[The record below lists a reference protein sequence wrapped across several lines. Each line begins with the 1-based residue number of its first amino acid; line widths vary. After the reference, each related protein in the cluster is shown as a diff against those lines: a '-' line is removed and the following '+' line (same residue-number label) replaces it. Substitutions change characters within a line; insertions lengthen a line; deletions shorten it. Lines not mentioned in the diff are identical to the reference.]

1 LRTLT
6 ISPITPGL
14 RVLATAR
21 TTDAIASLSSLGM
34 ETFALD
40 VTSESSVAQC
50 KSAILELTGERGL
63 DILVNNAG
71 RNYTMPALDIDFDE
85 VKATFETNVYGVM
98 RMVKEFAPLLI
109 KAEGTIVMIGSLAG
123 LM

>member
-1 LRTLT
+1 
-6 ISPITPGL
+6 
-14 RVLATAR
+14 
-21 TTDAIASLSSLGM
+21 M

-50 KSAILELTGERGL
+50 KLAILELTGERGL